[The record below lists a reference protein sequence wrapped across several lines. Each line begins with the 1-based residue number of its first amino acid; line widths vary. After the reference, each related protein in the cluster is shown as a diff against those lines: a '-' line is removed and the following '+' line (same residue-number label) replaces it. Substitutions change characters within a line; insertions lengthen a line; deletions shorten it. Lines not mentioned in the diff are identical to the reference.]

1 MAEDI
6 KFPDILPISPIVYNN
21 PPFEPPKVVIA
32 NGDFF
37 NSKTGAPPEP
47 PHNPRS

>member
-6 KFPDILPISPIVYNN
+6 TFPDVLPISPIVYNIL
-21 PPFEPPKVVIA
+21 PLKPPKVVIA
-32 NGDFF
+32 SGDFF

-47 PHNPRS
+47 PHNPRG